1 MLESLLFLTQHLLCL
16 IFFLHGYENKWLPG
30 TKKRGLQKGRFFSNI
45 FSFIDDLCSI
55 KIKKKQKGILP
66 LVLELKKESKATS
79 TA

>member
-1 MLESLLFLTQHLLCL
+1 MFLTQHLLCL
-16 IFFLHGYENKWLPG
+16 SFSLYDYENKWLPG
-30 TKKRGLQKGRFFSNI
+30 TKKRGLQKGRLFSNI

-55 KIKKKQKGILP
+55 KIKKKKGILP